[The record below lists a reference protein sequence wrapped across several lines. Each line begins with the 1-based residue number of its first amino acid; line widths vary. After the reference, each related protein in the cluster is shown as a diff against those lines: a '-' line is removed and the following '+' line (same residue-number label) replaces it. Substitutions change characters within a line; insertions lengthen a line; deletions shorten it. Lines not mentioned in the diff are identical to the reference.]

1 MRLSGPRLRSAAVE
15 RASEPEATAGPA
27 EDGTAV
33 DLLDRPDD
41 DAAWQAAGEEPE
53 SDERSD
59 RSDVVKVG
67 DLPPIE
73 RPVTPRRFRNPP
85 PATDALRGWIVTLAL
100 TVIGGVLRFWDLG
113 MATDGG
119 TPIFDEKYYALNAE
133 EMLRLGGIEENAGY
147 GFVVHPP
154 FGKQLIAIG
163 EWLFGY
169 NGFGWR
175 FASAVAGTLCILL
188 VIRVARR
195 LTGSTLLGGIA
206 GVLLICDG
214 VSQVMARVGLLDI
227 FQELFVLAAFATLIA
242 DRDQVRKRLADAAAG
257 IGGAPGAMSAVGI
270 KLGFRW
276 YRFATGLFLGLATSI
291 KWSGLY
297 WIAFFGVLSVVWD
310 ILARREAGVRRPVL
324 AVVRRDLAP
333 SLWSYLVIGF
343 GTYVASWWAW
353 FASESAWARH
363 VYTADALSWDSSGL
377 QKLAKLWHNTFW
389 QWTWKMLDFHSHL
402 LTPADPAQRH
412 PWESKPW
419 TWPIGTRPVLY
430 YAPPDAPAPGCGNG
444 VENCVR
450 RIFIMGTPAMWWIA
464 LFICAWALWRSIG
477 RMDWRYMAVLVGYG
491 AGYLPWFVNLN
502 RQMYFFYVT
511 PLAPF
516 LTLGIVLVLG
526 DVLGSR
532 RFGVERRMLAIGVV
546 ALYVGVV
553 VANFSWL
560 WPMLN
565 GDPMTAARL
574 QAETWIPSWG

>member
-27 EDGTAV
+27 EDGTAL
-33 DLLDRPDD
+33 DLLDRPDHDARWRSGGD
-41 DAAWQAAGEEPE
+41 DPD

-73 RPVTPRRFRNPP
+73 RPVTPRRFRNPA

-119 TPIFDEKYYALNAE
+119 TPIFDEKYYVLNAE
-133 EMLRLGGIEENAGY
+133 EMLRLGGIEENPGY
-147 GFVVHPP
+147 GLVVHPP

-169 NGFGWR
+169 NSFGWR

-188 VIRVARR
+188 VVRVARR

-206 GVLLICDG
+206 GILLICDG
-214 VSQVMARVGLLDI
+214 VSQVMARIGLLDI

-324 AVVRRDLAP
+324 AVVRRDLLP
-333 SLWSYLVIGF
+333 SLWSYVVVGL

-353 FASESAWARH
+353 
-363 VYTADALSWDSSGL
+363 
-377 QKLAKLWHNTFW
+377 
-389 QWTWKMLDFHSHL
+389 
-402 LTPADPAQRH
+402 
-412 PWESKPW
+412 
-419 TWPIGTRPVLY
+419 
-430 YAPPDAPAPGCGNG
+430 
-444 VENCVR
+444 
-450 RIFIMGTPAMWWIA
+450 
-464 LFICAWALWRSIG
+464 
-477 RMDWRYMAVLVGYG
+477 
-491 AGYLPWFVNLN
+491 
-502 RQMYFFYVT
+502 
-511 PLAPF
+511 
-516 LTLGIVLVLG
+516 
-526 DVLGSR
+526 
-532 RFGVERRMLAIGVV
+532 
-546 ALYVGVV
+546 
-553 VANFSWL
+553 
-560 WPMLN
+560 
-565 GDPMTAARL
+565 
-574 QAETWIPSWG
+574 